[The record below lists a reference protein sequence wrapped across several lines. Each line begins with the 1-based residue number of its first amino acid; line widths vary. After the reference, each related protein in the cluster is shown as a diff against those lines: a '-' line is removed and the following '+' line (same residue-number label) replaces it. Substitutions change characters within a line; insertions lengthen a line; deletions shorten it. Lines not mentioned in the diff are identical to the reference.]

1 MTKAYTVHIRDKAKL
16 LPEREQAFDRFDTLY
31 EFVKGIDHSNSSDV
45 INVHLPKH
53 ATMKERER
61 IMALGYRVH

>member
-1 MTKAYTVHIRDKAKL
+1 MTKAYTVHIRDKAKRE
-16 LPEREQAFDRFDTLY
+16 PEHEQTFDRFDTLY
-31 EFVKGIDHSNSSDV
+31 AFVKGIERNNSSDV

-53 ATMKERER
+53 ATVKERER